1 MGLITMMTTLYAL
14 YEYDDYFLLLSSYQ
28 NLLPRMMRIRLINP
42 FHQTPHELPQPMLII
57 SLYAASM
64 RLPPKTTQKTHQ
76 PRTTHNNNHLPIS
89 TALQSSSPPVLL
101 SLLSLSPQQ
110 PPPTPPPRTLLLS
123 SPSSSINGP
132 HCLFPWWGSGEWGM
146 GDRLRGHRL
155 QDAPQSTHAPT
166 HPHPHPHPHRGAKQ
180 YKPTDQ
186 YNITS

>member
-110 PPPTPPPRTLLLS
+110 PPPTPPPKDSPPLLPLLLHQRTPLFVPLVGVRGVGDGGS
-123 SPSSSINGP
+123 TSGTSTSRCASIHPRTHSPSPSPSPSPRRKTI
-132 HCLFPWWGSGEWGM
+132 
-146 GDRLRGHRL
+146 
-155 QDAPQSTHAPT
+155 
-166 HPHPHPHPHRGAKQ
+166 
-180 YKPTDQ
+180 
-186 YNITS
+186 